1 MIAATRHA
9 GGRWTLVQWP
19 VTAPESVTALFDAGG
34 VVSGPA
40 WDGEGRLLFVW
51 DGSGLP
57 QVHRREADG
66 TVVAVTADP
75 YGARDPAPLADGS
88 LLFTTLRG
96 AGWELRRVA
105 PSPAPVARAPGPA
118 AFDSASAVSA
128 RETGYAQ
135 WPSLRPHFWLPLYH
149 DASVAGRFFG
159 ALTGGGDAIG
169 RYAWAATVLAS
180 ADPLRAG
187 GSFGLVSE
195 RWRVPTLD
203 AAFTS
208 EWSGVG
214 RTSSGVLVSV
224 LEQDAALGV
233 TLVARR
239 WRTEARLRVAAELE
253 RDVLAAE
260 PAESLASLCT
270 TCALDL
276 VGASA
281 TIALAHYVDAPLA
294 ISRQDGFTW
303 SVTFRRQERQGSP
316 DWANEIQSR
325 LAGYVHLPFGGF
337 AFPVLAARVAAGAAT
352 GPVAGRF
359 EVGGVSGG
367 FAPYATGPVLGT
379 RRTFPVRGYDPAE
392 VLGHRAVA
400 GTVELR
406 VPLAVIGRSIGHL
419 PVGVDRLSL
428 TLFADAGDAWDSGG
442 LPQPVRL
449 ASGGGELVGDLTVPY
464 DFPVRARVGVAVPV
478 REPPSGGGRAAR
490 AYVVLGTD
498 F

>member
-1 MIAATRHA
+1 
-9 GGRWTLVQWP
+9 
-19 VTAPESVTALFDAGG
+19 
-34 VVSGPA
+34 
-40 WDGEGRLLFVW
+40 
-51 DGSGLP
+51 
-57 QVHRREADG
+57 
-66 TVVAVTADP
+66 
-75 YGARDPAPLADGS
+75 
-88 LLFTTLRG
+88 
-96 AGWELRRVA
+96 
-105 PSPAPVARAPGPA
+105 
-118 AFDSASAVSA
+118 
-128 RETGYAQ
+128 
-135 WPSLRPHFWLPLYH
+135 
-149 DASVAGRFFG
+149 
-159 ALTGGGDAIG
+159 
-169 RYAWAATVLAS
+169 
-180 ADPLRAG
+180 
-187 GSFGLVSE
+187 
-195 RWRVPTLD
+195 
-203 AAFTS
+203 
-208 EWSGVG
+208 
-214 RTSSGVLVSV
+214 
-224 LEQDAALGV
+224 
-233 TLVARR
+233 
-239 WRTEARLRVAAELE
+239 
-253 RDVLAAE
+253 
-260 PAESLASLCT
+260 
-270 TCALDL
+270 

-478 REPPSGGGRAAR
+478 REPPSGGGRTAR